1 MQKLLDILSKETK
14 ICIATAHSI
23 RFGNMLNSN
32 RPGIRVS
39 ECKMY
44 KEIWDQVIVDLHTNQ
59 PLSEK
64 AIQEFYDYVT
74 SGEEDLLSPEEIIA
88 VRKLYD

>member
-1 MQKLLDILSKETK
+1 M
-14 ICIATAHSI
+14 AHSI
-23 RFGNMLNSN
+23 RFGNIINGY
-32 RPGIRVS
+32 RAPIRYN

-44 KEIWDQVIVDLHTNQ
+44 KDIWDQAIVDLNTNQ
-59 PLSEK
+59 PLSKE
-64 AIQEFYDYVT
+64 AAQEYYDYIT